1 MSPSA
6 SLSHYKSNLDPPP
19 TVPFCDGEKL
29 RVGGDD
35 RETEEESENV
45 RTPSKKRGTTTG
57 GIFPPITPKKLVFPG
72 VNSQDSPYRT
82 PGSRL
87 GVSPFRTPGS
97 RGIFDPHDAG
107 VLLDEELSRLG
118 SGKIGV
124 DSPMGSAG
132 RGGGLFYDSP
142 SLLSINWN
150 RWW

>member
-6 SLSHYKSNLDPPP
+6 SLAHYKSNLDPPP
-19 TVPFCDGEKL
+19 AVPFCNSEKL
-29 RVGGDD
+29 GGDD

-45 RTPSKKRGTTTG
+45 RTPSKKRGATTG
-57 GIFPPITPKKLVFPG
+57 GIFPPVTPKRLIFPG

-124 DSPMGSAG
+124 DSPLGSAG
-132 RGGGLFYDSP
+132 RYDSP
-142 SLLSINWN
+142 SALSINWN